1 MIIIPVYNKQL
12 ISDGKLYF
20 QTDEFMKA
28 GGRAVQGEKVVFV
41 QNRYRQD
48 RPTAIE
54 LVTIGRKYAVWKI
67 AMPFIFWFKRFA
79 MRIARTVAMGTTV
92 NT

>member
-20 QTDEFMKA
+20 QTDEFKKA

-48 RPTAIE
+48 RNEMT
-54 LVTIGRKYAVWKI
+54 
-67 AMPFIFWFKRFA
+67 
-79 MRIARTVAMGTTV
+79 
-92 NT
+92 